1 MSFATVAV
9 ADDKDYEFQQQSKD
23 MGRTTLSIDVLTTMQ
38 IFLRIFHS
46 EQSPSKSENI
56 PAKVTVNQNI

>member
-38 IFLRIFHS
+38 IFLSTYSCAKIHQCRID
-46 EQSPSKSENI
+46 EI
-56 PAKVTVNQNI
+56 GMT

>member
-38 IFLRIFHS
+38 IFLTTFHS

-56 PAKVTVNQNI
+56 PSKVTVNQKI